1 MPFQFRVVSF
11 VFFYGSSS
19 PRRVRCPHGAHHEI
33 QLNRTA
39 IRRPTESIHPVVAA
53 RGNKTEVIPGAVGLY
68 FRRRLFFF
76 LVRQLFSD
84 RSWFLK
90 QQPLQ
95 PKYTVERGLVKF
107 STKKTIKL
115 GTRQ

>member
-76 LVRQLFSD
+76 LFVSCFRIVRGFLSSNHCNRNT
-84 RSWFLK
+84 RSNEVW
-90 QQPLQ
+90 
-95 PKYTVERGLVKF
+95 
-107 STKKTIKL
+107 
-115 GTRQ
+115 